1 MEQVVLLLS
10 FGGYLGF
17 SKGNE
22 KMKAEHLQIWTILG
36 IFKNQIKIKTCR
48 LQIIPEE
55 YLLLRLKYGKGDPGR
70 DDSII
75 LAGQW

>member
-22 KMKAEHLQIWTILG
+22 KMKAEHLQI
-36 IFKNQIKIKTCR
+36 
-48 LQIIPEE
+48 
-55 YLLLRLKYGKGDPGR
+55 
-70 DDSII
+70 
-75 LAGQW
+75 